1 MNNFVFS
8 GDGDLKLCDLGKTN
22 EHLLGDSIDDHRQ
35 ADSWAIGAIAYV
47 LLGLD
52 HWATTGVRERDKWA
66 DLRDGTATFD
76 VPDDFPA
83 ISDAA
88 VDFISSLLNH
98 QDADSFPAGI
108 MTHEFLSK
116 AVDDGADGA
125 SANGGKGGYPL
136 LLGSSASIGA
146 RVQSYAKASEIEQI
160 VRACVAHTLENAT
173 LAPLKKRFEAMDTN
187 GDGSIS
193 REEFSVAM
201 RKEGY
206 KPEPINAMFS
216 ALDKVGGRGGG
227 GEGGGGRRGRNSV
240 VVSRVMLG
248 FVLSL
253 LLCFRISC
261 IDVFAQSLL
270 SLY

>member
-216 ALDKVGGRGGG
+216 ALDKVGGRGEVEEKEVEG
-227 GEGGGGRRGRNSV
+227 GEGAIRWLYHESC
-240 VVSRVMLG
+240 L
-248 FVLSL
+248 VL
-253 LLCFRISC
+253 CCRC
-261 IDVFAQSLL
+261 YVFPNLM
-270 SLY
+270 Y